1 MFRRLSS
8 RLVFLIIS
16 LLALSSVVSAQG
28 GPLSYN
34 TILTD
39 TLNPGTPI
47 IYTFSG
53 TANDMVT
60 VYVIGSSE
68 LQPTLAV
75 SNSSGQP
82 LGFSNQDALT
92 PISNDV
98 RVTALLPANDTYI
111 VTLNNTGAS
120 PGIFTLALSASQSPQ
135 NTLSATSTIITIAP
149 STTGQQLIIPGN
161 PDGSQDLSIQSL
173 LPGVGFSARLQSADG
188 KILAV
193 IAGGLNHTTFNL
205 PASDRVY
212 FLTVD
217 ADDATIGAQVEIT
230 LGGASV
236 PAPAT
241 TEEAQAQQPAD
252 PNVCTVTASGVNV
265 RSGPGTNYGVVGS
278 LNDGNQF
285 IATGQN
291 SGWYYGTF
299 NGQSAWVAASVV
311 TASGNCS
318 NLAFVDAPAPPPPT
332 ATTASQDTQ
341 ATATTSSSQPT
352 ATTDNQQPTTA
363 PPTATTAATTVPFA
377 VVSLSCRWFQN
388 DGATVDFHVTGAAST
403 SFRIDVRQGST
414 TYSAD
419 RTMNQQ
425 GFLNA
430 NQRFG
435 QAGNSNYV
443 AYIVYNNADISSAD
457 C

>member
-120 PGIFTLALSASQSPQ
+120 AGIFTLALSASQSPQ
-135 NTLSATSTIITIAP
+135 STLSSANTIITIAP
-149 STTGQQLIIPGN
+149 GTTGQQLIIPGN
-161 PDGSQDLSIQSL
+161 PNGSQDLSIQSL
-173 LPGVGFSARLQSADG
+173 LPSVGFSARLQSADG

-193 IAGGLNHTTFNL
+193 IAGGLNRTTFNL
-205 PASDRVY
+205 PASDRIY

-217 ADDATIGAQVEIT
+217 ADDATIGAQVEIA

-236 PAPAT
+236 LAPAT

-252 PNVCTVTASGVNV
+252 PNVCTVTSSGANV
-265 RSGPGTNYGVVGS
+265 RSGPGTNYGIVGS
-278 LNDGNQF
+278 LIDGNQF

-332 ATTASQDTQ
+332 ATTASQNTQ
-341 ATATTSSSQPT
+341 PTDSAPPT
-352 ATTDNQQPTTA
+352 ATTENQQPTTV

-388 DGATVDFHVTGAAST
+388 DGATVDFHVTGAASA

-414 TYSAD
+414 TYSD
-419 RTMNQQ
+419 NRTLNQQ
-425 GFLNA
+425 GFLSGNK
-430 NQRFG
+430 RFG
-435 QAGNSNYV
+435 QAGNNNYV
-443 AYIVYNNADISSAD
+443 AYIIYNNVDISSAD